1 MEGAAVPAVSP
12 GALVPVAAAGAAVA
26 TGKEATPPALR
37 RPKKILDEEAYIEVG
52 LGQGRWGQSPAGRAR
67 AREAP
72 FSGHQGRVA
81 PGSGLCGVTP
91 AGQQLWSRPLGSCG
105 DSCHHAATTLPPAQP
120 RLEAPVG
127 SPSFPCV
134 AGPELSRRSQGLEK
148 IIQRDFFPDVEKL
161 RAQKEYLEAEENGDL
176 EKMRQI
182 AIKFGSSL
190 SRSSRDTPA
199 PYVTP
204 ATFETPEVH
213 PGALPVG
220 NKTKAGVKAAEE
232 GESEKDDKDAL
243 PSLDSFLAKHT
254 SEDNASFEQIME
266 VAKEKE
272 KVKHA
277 WLYSAEEEYAQRR
290 SENLA
295 LPSAEQQA
303 LENVKAGL
311 ETWEYT
317 ARNTLMYYPTG
328 VPDEDDVFKKPREVV
343 HRNTRFVKDPFS
355 QAVSKSQLQQAAA
368 LNAQYKQ
375 GKVGPDGKELIPQE
389 SPKVN
394 GYGFVA
400 TPSPAP
406 GVNESPFMTWGEIE
420 STPLRLE
427 GSETPYVDRT
437 PGPAFKILEPGRRE
451 RLGLKMANEVAAKNR
466 AKKQE
471 ALRKVTENLASLTPK
486 GLSPAM
492 SPALQRLVNRT
503 ASKYTDKAL
512 RASYTPSPAH
522 TGTPGYKTPASGPH
536 TPTSTPQSR
545 TVSQTPASQDTT
557 SITDNLLQLPKRR
570 KVSDFL

>member
-1 MEGAAVPAVSP
+1 MEDTGPAGGSAASAQ
-12 GALVPVAAAGAAVA
+12 ALVPVQAEAGAVAVA
-26 TGKEATPPALR
+26 SEAEQGPLQR
-37 RPKKILDEEAYIEVG
+37 RKRVLDEDSYI
-52 LGQGRWGQSPAGRAR
+52 QS
-67 AREAP
+67 
-72 FSGHQGRVA
+72 
-81 PGSGLCGVTP
+81 
-91 AGQQLWSRPLGSCG
+91 
-105 DSCHHAATTLPPAQP
+105 
-120 RLEAPVG
+120 
-127 SPSFPCV
+127 
-134 AGPELSRRSQGLEK
+134 LEK

-161 RAQKEYLEAEENGDL
+161 RAQKEYLEAEESGDL

-190 SRSSRDTPA
+190 GRSSRDTPA

-204 ATFETPEVH
+204 ATFETPQVH
-213 PGALPVG
+213 PGASSLM
-220 NKTKAGVKAAEE
+220 NKQTSSLKTPDEGVTEDEE
-232 GESEKDDKDAL
+232 SKDAL
-243 PSLDSFLAKHT
+243 PSLDGFLAKHT

-272 KVKHA
+272 KARHS
-277 WLYSAEEEYAQRR
+277 WLYEAEEEYAQRHQ
-290 SENLA
+290 EQLA
-295 LPSAEQQA
+295 LPSAAEQQA
-303 LENVKAGL
+303 LTSGKAGV
-311 ETWEYT
+311 ETWEYK
-317 ARNTLMYYPTG
+317 AKNSLMYYPPG

-343 HRNTRFVKDPFS
+343 HRNTRFLKDPFS

-406 GVNESPFMTWGEIE
+406 GVNDSPLMTWGEIE

-427 GSETPYVDRT
+427 GSDTPYVDRT

-451 RLGLKMANEVAAKNR
+451 RLGLKMANEAAAKNR

-471 ALRKVTENLASLTPK
+471 ALRRVTENLASLTPK

-512 RASYTPSPAH
+512 RASYTPSPTH
-522 TGTPGYKTPASGPH
+522 LGTPGYKTPAGGPQ
-536 TPTSTPQSR
+536 TPTTTTPTLR
-545 TVSQTPASQDTT
+545 TVSHTPVTQDPA

-570 KVSDFL
+570 KASDFF

>member
-1 MEGAAVPAVSP
+1 MAEPTAAAVEVEVEGAALVSAGREAAALAV
-12 GALVPVAAAGAAVA
+12 VAAA
-26 TGKEATPPALR
+26 R
-37 RPKKILDEEAYIEVG
+37 RKKKILDEEAYIE
-52 LGQGRWGQSPAGRAR
+52 
-67 AREAP
+67 
-72 FSGHQGRVA
+72 
-81 PGSGLCGVTP
+81 
-91 AGQQLWSRPLGSCG
+91 
-105 DSCHHAATTLPPAQP
+105 
-120 RLEAPVG
+120 
-127 SPSFPCV
+127 
-134 AGPELSRRSQGLEK
+134 GLEN
-148 IIQRDFFPDVEKL
+148 IIQRDFFPDVARL
-161 RAQKEYLEAEENGDL
+161 RAQREYLEAEESGDL

-182 AIKFGSSL
+182 AIKFGSAL
-190 SRSSRDTPA
+190 GRSGRDAAA

-213 PGALPVG
+213 PGTAPSLLNKPKVG
-220 NKTKAGVKAAEE
+220 IKAAEE
-232 GESEKDDKDAL
+232 GDAEKEEGKDVL

-272 KVKHA
+272 KAKHA
-277 WLYSAEEEYAQRR
+277 WLYKAEEEFAQRR
-290 SENLA
+290 QENLA

-303 LENVKAGL
+303 LESSKAGL
-311 ETWEYT
+311 ETWEYK
-317 ARNTLMYYPTG
+317 ARNSLMYYPAG
-328 VPDEDDVFKKPREVV
+328 VPDEEDVFKKPREVV
-343 HRNTRFVKDPFS
+343 HRNTRFLKDPFS
-355 QAVSKSQLQQAAA
+355 QALSKSQLQQAAA

-400 TPSPAP
+400 TPSPVP
-406 GVNESPFMTWGEIE
+406 GVNESPLMTWGEIE
-420 STPLRLE
+420 STPLRLD
-427 GSETPYVDRT
+427 GSESPYVDRT

-522 TGTPGYKTPASGPH
+522 TGPPGFKTPAGGTN
-536 TPTSTPQSR
+536 TPTGTPTPK
-545 TVSQTPASQDTT
+545 TVSQTPVTQDPT
-557 SITDNLLQLPKRR
+557 SITDNLLHLPKRR
-570 KVSDFL
+570 KASDFF

>member
-1 MEGAAVPAVSP
+1 MEPPGTPAGS
-12 GALVPVAAAGAAVA
+12 GTSAQALVPVQAETSAVA
-26 TGKEATPPALR
+26 VPQEAPQEA
-37 RPKKILDEEAYIEVG
+37 PKCRKRVLDEDAYI
-52 LGQGRWGQSPAGRAR
+52 QS
-67 AREAP
+67 
-72 FSGHQGRVA
+72 
-81 PGSGLCGVTP
+81 
-91 AGQQLWSRPLGSCG
+91 
-105 DSCHHAATTLPPAQP
+105 
-120 RLEAPVG
+120 
-127 SPSFPCV
+127 
-134 AGPELSRRSQGLEK
+134 LEK

-161 RAQKEYLEAEENGDL
+161 RAQKEYLEAEESGDL

-190 SRSSRDTPA
+190 GKSSRDTPA

-213 PGALPVG
+213 PGDSSVLSKP
-220 NKTKAGVKAAEE
+220 KFTVKSLDE
-232 GESEKDDKDAL
+232 GEVEEEENKDAL
-243 PSLDSFLAKHT
+243 PCLDKFLAKHT

-272 KVKHA
+272 KVRHS
-277 WLYSAEEEYAQRR
+277 WLYEAEEAFAQRHQ
-290 SENLA
+290 EQLA
-295 LPSAEQQA
+295 LPSLEEQQA
-303 LENVKAGL
+303 LGSGKAGV
-311 ETWEYT
+311 ETWEYK
-317 ARNTLMYYPTG
+317 AKNSLMYYPPG

-343 HRNTRFVKDPFS
+343 HRNTRFLKDPFS
-355 QAVSKSQLQQAAA
+355 QAVSKTQLQQAAA

-406 GVNESPFMTWGEIE
+406 GVNDSPLMTWGEIE

-427 GSETPYVDRT
+427 GSDTPYVDRT

-451 RLGLKMANEVAAKNR
+451 RLGLKMANEAAAKNR

-471 ALRKVTENLASLTPK
+471 ALRRVTENLASLTPK

-503 ASKYTDKAL
+503 ASKFTDKAL

-522 TGTPGYKTPASGPH
+522 LGTPGYKTPSGGLQ
-536 TPTSTPQSR
+536 TPTVTPTPR
-545 TVSQTPASQDTT
+545 TLSQTPVAQDPA

-570 KVSDFL
+570 KASDFF

>member
-1 MEGAAVPAVSP
+1 MEGTAAAAR
-12 GALVPVAAAGAAVA
+12 ALVPAAPGAAAMGPVPAAA
-26 TGKEATPPALR
+26 ARAAAK
-37 RPKKILDEEAYIEVG
+37 RPKKILDEEAYIE
-52 LGQGRWGQSPAGRAR
+52 
-67 AREAP
+67 
-72 FSGHQGRVA
+72 
-81 PGSGLCGVTP
+81 
-91 AGQQLWSRPLGSCG
+91 
-105 DSCHHAATTLPPAQP
+105 
-120 RLEAPVG
+120 
-127 SPSFPCV
+127 
-134 AGPELSRRSQGLEK
+134 GLES
-148 IIQRDFFPDVEKL
+148 IIQRDFFPDVQKL
-161 RAQKEYLEAEENGDL
+161 RAQKEYLEAEESGDL

-190 SRSSRDTPA
+190 GRPARDTPA

-213 PGALPVG
+213 PLLISLGFLPPCPLL
-220 NKTKAGVKAAEE
+220 
-232 GESEKDDKDAL
+232 GEAEKDAKDEL

-290 SENLA
+290 NNNLA

-328 VPDEDDVFKKPREVV
+328 VPNEDDIFKKPREVV

-406 GVNESPFMTWGEIE
+406 GVNESPLMTWGEIE

-437 PGPAFKILEPGRRE
+437 PGPAFKVFHARIQHL
-451 RLGLKMANEVAAKNR
+451 L
-466 AKKQE
+466 
-471 ALRKVTENLASLTPK
+471 NLQTNIAGSLTPK

-522 TGTPGYKTPASGPH
+522 TGTPGYKTPAAGPR
-536 TPTSTPQSR
+536 TPTGTPQPR
-545 TVSQTPASQDTT
+545 TVSQTPVSQDTT

-570 KVSDFL
+570 KASDFF

>member
-1 MEGAAVPAVSP
+1 G
-12 GALVPVAAAGAAVA
+12 
-26 TGKEATPPALR
+26 TPR
-37 RPKKILDEEAYIEVG
+37 RPRAALQ
-52 LGQGRWGQSPAGRAR
+52 LSFCLQS
-67 AREAP
+67 
-72 FSGHQGRVA
+72 
-81 PGSGLCGVTP
+81 
-91 AGQQLWSRPLGSCG
+91 
-105 DSCHHAATTLPPAQP
+105 
-120 RLEAPVG
+120 
-127 SPSFPCV
+127 
-134 AGPELSRRSQGLEK
+134 LEK

-190 SRSSRDTPA
+190 GKSSRDTPA

-204 ATFETPEVH
+204 ATFETPEVR
-213 PGALPVG
+213 PGGVPLG
-220 NKTKAGVKAAEE
+220 NKTKAGTKAAEE
-232 GESEKDDKDAL
+232 GEAEKDDKDAL
-243 PSLDSFLAKHT
+243 PSLDTFLAKHT

-277 WLYSAEEEYAQRR
+277 WLYGAEEEYAQRR
-290 SENLA
+290 NENLM

-400 TPSPAP
+400 TPSFLVGVFVVVFFFFFFSP
-406 GVNESPFMTWGEIE
+406 GVNESPFMTWGEVE

-486 GLSPAM
+486 GLSPVM

-522 TGTPGYKTPASGPH
+522 TGTPGYKTPANGPH

-545 TVSQTPASQDTT
+545 TVSQTPVSQDTT
-557 SITDNLLQLPKRR
+557 SITDNLLQLPKRK
-570 KVSDFL
+570 KVSDFF

>member
-1 MEGAAVPAVSP
+1 MVNPAAAAVLRNR
-12 GALVPVAAAGAAVA
+12 AL
-26 TGKEATPPALR
+26 
-37 RPKKILDEEAYIEVG
+37 
-52 LGQGRWGQSPAGRAR
+52 S
-67 AREAP
+67 
-72 FSGHQGRVA
+72 
-81 PGSGLCGVTP
+81 
-91 AGQQLWSRPLGSCG
+91 
-105 DSCHHAATTLPPAQP
+105 
-120 RLEAPVG
+120 
-127 SPSFPCV
+127 
-134 AGPELSRRSQGLEK
+134 LEK
-148 IIQRDFFPDVEKL
+148 IIQRDFFPDVERL
-161 RAQKEYLEAEENGDL
+161 RAQKEYLEAEESGDL

-190 SRSSRDTPA
+190 GKSSKETPA

-213 PGALPVG
+213 PGASSLL
-220 NKTKAGVKAAEE
+220 NKSKIGIKTAEE
-232 GESEKDDKDAL
+232 GEVEKEQNKDAL
-243 PSLDSFLAKHT
+243 PSLDSFLTKHT

-272 KVKHA
+272 KARHS
-277 WLYSAEEEYAQRR
+277 WLYEAEEEFAQRR
-290 SENLA
+290 LEYLA
-295 LPSAEQQA
+295 LPSAEHQA
-303 LENVKAGL
+303 LESGKAGV
-311 ETWEYT
+311 ETWEYK
-317 ARNTLMYYPTG
+317 AQNSLMYYPPG

-343 HRNTRFVKDPFS
+343 HRNTRFLKDPFS
-355 QAVSKSQLQQAAA
+355 QALSKSQLQQAAA

-406 GVNESPFMTWGEIE
+406 GVTDSPLMTWGEIE
-420 STPLRLE
+420 STPLRID

-451 RLGLKMANEVAAKNR
+451 RLGLKMANEAAAKNR

-471 ALRKVTENLASLTPK
+471 ALRRVTENLASLTPK

-522 TGTPGYKTPASGPH
+522 PGTPGYKTPVGGSQ
-536 TPTSTPQSR
+536 TPTSTPPPR
-545 TVSQTPASQDTT
+545 TVSQTPVTQDPT

-570 KVSDFL
+570 KASDFF

>member
-1 MEGAAVPAVSP
+1 MES
-12 GALVPVAAAGAAVA
+12 AVA
-26 TGKEATPPALR
+26 PAASARAALLAASKSQGATPPASR
-37 RPKKILDEEAYIEVG
+37 RPKTVLDEETYIE
-52 LGQGRWGQSPAGRAR
+52 R
-67 AREAP
+67 
-72 FSGHQGRVA
+72 
-81 PGSGLCGVTP
+81 
-91 AGQQLWSRPLGSCG
+91 
-105 DSCHHAATTLPPAQP
+105 
-120 RLEAPVG
+120 
-127 SPSFPCV
+127 
-134 AGPELSRRSQGLEK
+134 LEK
-148 IIQRDFFPDVEKL
+148 IVQRDFFPDVAVL

-190 SRSSRDTPA
+190 GKSSGDTPV

-213 PGALPVG
+213 PGGLPLED
-220 NKTKAGVKAAEE
+220 KSKAGVKAAEE
-232 GESEKDDKDAL
+232 GGAEKDDKEAL

-277 WLYSAEEEYAQRR
+277 WLYSAEEEYAQRH

-303 LENVKAGL
+303 LESVKAGL

-328 VPDEDDVFKKPREVV
+328 VPDGDEVFKKPREVV
-343 HRNTRFVKDPFS
+343 HQNTRFVKDPFS

-437 PGPAFKILEPGRRE
+437 PGPAFKVFHVSSQHVILFWGEGLRRERQILEPGRRE
-451 RLGLKMANEVAAKNR
+451 RLGLKMANEVAAKKR
-466 AKKQE
+466 AKKLE
-471 ALRKVTENLASLTPK
+471 ALRKATENLASFTPK

-545 TVSQTPASQDTT
+545 TVSQTPVSQDTT

-570 KVSDFL
+570 KASDFI